1 MPRYSAEVEVARARH
16 RAGYVLLASELQL
29 LDEALGGQHQHK
41 SWSASDRRS
50 DVRRGADRAALSAAR
65 SPPSGSLAATK
76 AHDAAHGPSFAAEVA
91 ADPKGV
97 GFAYGG
103 VEPGNRPPPGSPRL
117 PTRLDPRHG
126 FGGQGGSSPSPT
138 PLVKVHEVIYSV
150 GRAGTYKLHVALRHQ
165 QRVLPGSPFLLH
177 VVPGKASPRWTCIA
191 PEALP
196 LRLGKPGAYSVQLAA
211 HDSVGNRCVLGGAPV
226 ALTCT
231 SQPEELL
238 VHCRAVDQKDG
249 TYMLHWEVVAP
260 PYAGSVERPA
270 GGSSGS
276 FMGWLT
282 GSGAASE
289 VTSESAA
296 GEAEVVVVH
305 ESREVPAARHSA
317 VAVAAAA
324 GGTASQGGAAH
335 RAALNVMLDG
345 IHVLGSPYR
354 MLRL

>member
-1 MPRYSAEVEVARARH
+1 M
-16 RAGYVLLASELQL
+16 
-29 LDEALGGQHQHK
+29 
-41 SWSASDRRS
+41 
-50 DVRRGADRAALSAAR
+50 
-65 SPPSGSLAATK
+65 
-76 AHDAAHGPSFAAEVA
+76 
-91 ADPKGV
+91 
-97 GFAYGG
+97 
-103 VEPGNRPPPGSPRL
+103 
-117 PTRLDPRHG
+117 
-126 FGGQGGSSPSPT
+126 
-138 PLVKVHEVIYSV
+138 
-150 GRAGTYKLHVALRHQ
+150 
-165 QRVLPGSPFLLH
+165 
-177 VVPGKASPRWTCIA
+177 
-191 PEALP
+191 
-196 LRLGKPGAYSVQLAA
+196 
-211 HDSVGNRCVLGGAPV
+211 

-231 SQPEELL
+231 SQPEEVL
-238 VHCRAVDQKDG
+238 VHCRAVDQEDG

-335 RAALNVMLDG
+335 RAALNVMLAG
-345 IHVLGSPYR
+345 VHVLGSPYR